1 LGKRL
6 NVSLIAGAV
15 LGVVCIVGLGVR
27 SGGLAGRELYAV
39 ALWYNRVIMGLVV
52 GLAGAWQIVRE
63 PLNRYLR
70 GALLGLL
77 VSAAFFLSTGMQ
89 DIVSFLAGIV
99 YGLIIDVVAYRYT

>member
-1 LGKRL
+1 MSKRL
-6 NVSLIAGAV
+6 KVSLISGAV
-15 LGVVCIVGLGVR
+15 LGVVCIAGLGVR
-27 SGGLAGRELYAV
+27 SGGLAGKGLFAV

-52 GLAGAWQIVRE
+52 GLADTWQIVRE

-89 DIVSFLAGIV
+89 DVVSFLAGIV
-99 YGLIIDVVAYRYT
+99 YGLIIEVVAYRVP